1 MMQKFLIKGGKK
13 VSGEINVSGAK
24 NAALP
29 IMVAAILGDSPSI
42 IKNVPVLRDT
52 EFMLTILENLGAK
65 VNFDKEKNEVKIDPR
80 SIDNL
85 EAPYELVRKMRASI
99 YVLGPLVSKY
109 GKAKV
114 SLPGGCNWGPR
125 PIDLHLK
132 GMEMLGA
139 EYDLEHGYISMNA
152 EKLVGKE
159 IYLDKVSV
167 GATANLMMA
176 AVLAKGK
183 TTIINAAKEP
193 EIVNLGHFLNL
204 MGAEIRGLGSNEVT
218 IDGVEHLSGAEFS
231 VIPDRIEAGTFMI
244 LAALCGE
251 KVKINNIDTNH
262 LSAVI
267 DKMTEMNIKIDMY
280 GNSLE
285 ITSPSKLKPVEVITG
300 PYPGIPTDLQAQFM
314 VLMTQAEGASIIK
327 ETIYHDRFAHVPEL
341 NRLGARIK
349 LEDNTALIT
358 GKAEMSGAEIMA
370 SDLRAGAALV
380 LGGCLAEG
388 ETIVNRIYHI
398 DRGYENFE
406 DKLRNLGINIERMS
420 Y

>member
-159 IYLDKVSV
+159 IYLDRKSV
-167 GATANLMMA
+167 
-176 AVLAKGK
+176 V
-183 TTIINAAKEP
+183 
-193 EIVNLGHFLNL
+193 
-204 MGAEIRGLGSNEVT
+204 
-218 IDGVEHLSGAEFS
+218 
-231 VIPDRIEAGTFMI
+231 
-244 LAALCGE
+244 
-251 KVKINNIDTNH
+251 
-262 LSAVI
+262 
-267 DKMTEMNIKIDMY
+267 
-280 GNSLE
+280 
-285 ITSPSKLKPVEVITG
+285 
-300 PYPGIPTDLQAQFM
+300 
-314 VLMTQAEGASIIK
+314 
-327 ETIYHDRFAHVPEL
+327 
-341 NRLGARIK
+341 
-349 LEDNTALIT
+349 
-358 GKAEMSGAEIMA
+358 
-370 SDLRAGAALV
+370 
-380 LGGCLAEG
+380 
-388 ETIVNRIYHI
+388 
-398 DRGYENFE
+398 
-406 DKLRNLGINIERMS
+406 
-420 Y
+420 